1 MGYASRRVDPAKEAF
16 SMRVKQKMT
25 ELPVTIAP
33 NDTLEKAAAK
43 MNAGKFRRLPVV
55 EHSKL
60 VGIITD
66 RDLRQHLGHLAK
78 TKVRDAMSEN
88 VVTVSPLTTLEHA
101 AHLMLQHRVGG
112 LPVVQED
119 GGVVGIVTT
128 SDVLGAFLNFV
139 GADDDS
145 SRIDVSLDGGASR
158 MANAAD
164 IAVQQAGQVLGLG
177 TYRVAGEENPVF
189 YMRVRTD
196 DVDGIVSALEDRGF
210 NVLAVHP

>member
-1 MGYASRRVDPAKEAF
+1 
-16 SMRVKQKMT
+16 MRVKQKMT
-25 ELPVTIAP
+25 APAVTVAP

-55 EHSKL
+55 ERGKL
-60 VGIITD
+60 VGIVTD
-66 RDLRQHLGHLAK
+66 RDLRQHIGQLAK
-78 TKVRDAMSEN
+78 TKVRAVMSEN

-101 AHLMLQHRVGG
+101 AHLMLQHRIGG
-112 LPVVQED
+112 MPVLTED
-119 GGVVGIVTT
+119 GTVAGIVTT
-128 SDVLGAFLNFV
+128 SDLLGAFLNFV
-139 GADDDS
+139 GADGDDS

-189 YMRVRTD
+189 YLRVRTD
-196 DVDGIVSALEDRGF
+196 DIDGIVSALEDRGF

>member
-1 MGYASRRVDPAKEAF
+1 
-16 SMRVKQKMT
+16 MRVKQKMT
-25 ELPVTIAP
+25 APAVTVAP

-55 EHSKL
+55 EHGKL
-60 VGIITD
+60 VGIVTD
-66 RDLRQHLGHLAK
+66 RDLRQHIGQLAK
-78 TKVRDAMSEN
+78 TKVRAVMTEN

-101 AHLMLQHRVGG
+101 AHLMLQHRIGG
-112 LPVVQED
+112 MPVLTEEGTVA
-119 GGVVGIVTT
+119 GIVTT
-128 SDVLGAFLNFV
+128 SDLLGAFLNFV
-139 GADDDS
+139 GADGDDS

-189 YMRVRTD
+189 YLRVRTD
-196 DVDGIVSALEDRGF
+196 DIDGIVSALEDRGF

>member
-1 MGYASRRVDPAKEAF
+1 
-16 SMRVKQKMT
+16 MRVKQKMT
-25 ELPVTIAP
+25 APPVTIAP
-33 NDTLEKAAAK
+33 TDTLEKAAAK

-55 EHSKL
+55 EHGKL
-60 VGIITD
+60 TGIITD

-78 TKVRDAMSEN
+78 TKVRAAMTTD

-112 LPVVQED
+112 LPVVEED
-119 GGVVGIVTT
+119 NTVVGIVTT

-139 GADDDS
+139 GAADDDS
-145 SRIDVSLDGGASR
+145 ARIDVSLDGGGASR
-158 MANAAD
+158 MASAAD
-164 IAVQQAGQVLGLG
+164 VAVQQAGQVLGLG
-177 TYRVAGEENPVF
+177 TYRVAGEESPVF

-196 DVDGIVSALEDRGF
+196 DIDGIVSALEDRGF